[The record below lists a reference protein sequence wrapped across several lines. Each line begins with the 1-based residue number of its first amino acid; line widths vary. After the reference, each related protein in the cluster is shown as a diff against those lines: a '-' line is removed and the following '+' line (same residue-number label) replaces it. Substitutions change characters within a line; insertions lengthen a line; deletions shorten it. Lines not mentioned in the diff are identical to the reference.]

1 MSSLPPTDL
10 RSARR
15 ELTDHRRYR
24 YRGCAP
30 DADDPT
36 VASGDNQLPVT
47 AWETPDTDGGEP
59 QTERIARE
67 RAAIEV
73 CVDCPVM
80 VQCMAYGASV
90 TRDGRLAV
98 PYGILGGLT
107 ALERHRQFV
116 RTRQQAAAA
125 PKPAPAHQLR
135 TKQKLAVLRALAR
148 HAGPDEVA
156 RAAGMDLRTANW
168 QRSILRTKL
177 GLPET
182 ASRMQLLDA
191 AAAAGLLGGV
201 RVVRD
206 DGSVPAVPPPGKTG
220 TAAVSMPRQTAPAA
234 ASSRATP
241 PLPLPAPATVP
252 DLAYDAPR
260 RTRTRTGRR
269 GRFTAVTGQ
278 LPLAL
283 NFDDPADTDPATVAQ
298 LPTTR
303 TPRILE
309 TAA

>member
-1 MSSLPPTDL
+1 MTIPTRLDPKT
-10 RSARR
+10 ARD
-15 ELTDHRRYR
+15 EFTDHPHYK

-30 DADDPT
+30 DPDDPA
-36 VASGDNQLPVT
+36 VAAGNPDVPVT
-47 AWETPDTDGGEP
+47 AWDAPTADGGEP

-67 RAAIEV
+67 RAAIDV
-73 CVDCPVM
+73 CVGCAVM
-80 VQCMAYGASV
+80 VQCLAYGSSV
-90 TRDGRLAV
+90 TREGRLAE
-98 PYGILGGLT
+98 PHAILGGLT

-116 RTRQQAAAA
+116 KARQQAAAA
-125 PKPAPAHQLR
+125 PKPAPVRQLR
-135 TKQKLAVLRALAR
+135 TPQKLAVLRALAA
-148 HAGPDEVA
+148 HAGPGEVA
-156 RAAGMDLRTANW
+156 AAAGMDLRTANW

-206 DGSVPAVPPPGKTG
+206 DGSVPAVPPPGKTAA
-220 TAAVSMPRQTAPAA
+220 TAATPKQQALATAPA
-234 ASSRATP
+234 P
-241 PLPLPAPATVP
+241 VP

-260 RTRTRTGRR
+260 RPRTRSGRR
-269 GRFTAVTGQ
+269 QGRFTAVTGQ

-283 NFDDPADTDPATVAQ
+283 DFNDPADPAPVAQ

-303 TPRILE
+303 TTRILE

>member
-1 MSSLPPTDL
+1 MDL
-10 RSARR
+10 RTARR

-30 DADDPT
+30 DVDDPT

-116 RTRQQAAAA
+116 KARQQAVAA
-125 PKPAPAHQLR
+125 PKPAPVRQLR
-135 TKQKLAVLRALAR
+135 TPQKLAVLRALAA
-148 HAGPDEVA
+148 HAGPGEVA
-156 RAAGMDLRTANW
+156 AAAGMDLRTANW

-182 ASRMQLLDA
+182 ATRMQLLNA
-191 AAAAGLLGGV
+191 ATAVGLLDGV
-201 RVVRD
+201 RVVGD
-206 DGSVPAVPPPGKTG
+206 DGSVPAVPPPGKTA
-220 TAAVSMPRQTAPAA
+220 TAAAAPKQQALAPAPVP
-234 ASSRATP
+234 AS
-241 PLPLPAPATVP
+241 VP

-260 RTRTRTGRR
+260 RARTRSGRR
-269 GRFTAVTGQ
+269 QGRFTAVTGQ
-278 LPLAL
+278 LAL
-283 NFDDPADTDPATVAQ
+283 DIPTTADIDPAPVAQ
-298 LPTTR
+298 LPTR

-309 TAA
+309 PAA